1 MVFCKKIYK
10 EDITLIVHCSAGI
23 SRSGAVGTFVNQYLN
38 LDTQK
43 FCFKYSKLIYPN
55 KYILDTLFKVSNL
68 KNKIQE
74 ELKKV
79 FKNE

>member
-43 FCFKYSKLIYPN
+43 FCFKYSSANSSISTKALPS
-55 KYILDTLFKVSNL
+55 L
-68 KNKIQE
+68 
-74 ELKKV
+74 
-79 FKNE
+79 